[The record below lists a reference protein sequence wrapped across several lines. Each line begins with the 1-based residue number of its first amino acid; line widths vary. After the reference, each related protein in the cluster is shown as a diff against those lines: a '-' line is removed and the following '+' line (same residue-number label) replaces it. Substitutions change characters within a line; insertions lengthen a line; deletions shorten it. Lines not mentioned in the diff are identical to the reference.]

1 MRWSGRHKCE
11 CIGVSNRSVSH
22 DRGDHI
28 EVVVYRD
35 GIETTRTTKPK
46 KVRETPQP
54 GDALE
59 EFLTSYGITKEWWTE
74 YKSQHGLPPTC
85 GCDSRREYLNDLSK
99 AHPNLAKYGV
109 MVFRALTRKK
119 P

>member
-1 MRWSGRHKCE
+1 MSQRTVTTGFGSA
-11 CIGVSNRSVSH
+11 
-22 DRGDHI
+22 I
-28 EVVVYRD
+28 EIVVYQD
-35 GIETTRTTKPK
+35 GVEQSRTTKTK
-46 KVRETPQP
+46 KRQP
-54 GDALE
+54 EPEPEPPAGDALE
-59 EFLTSYGITKEWWTE
+59 ELLTSYGITKEWWTE

-85 GCDSRREYLNDLSK
+85 GCDSRREYLNNLSK

>member
-1 MRWSGRHKCE
+1 MNYCEFTDGLCKGCGWTLPDGWPVNVRRKCPNA
-11 CIGVSNRSVSH
+11 I
-22 DRGDHI
+22 
-28 EVVVYRD
+28 
-35 GIETTRTTKPK
+35 PA
-46 KVRETPQP
+46 

-59 EFLTSYGITKEWWTE
+59 ELLTSYGITQEWWTE

-85 GCDSRREYLNDLSK
+85 GCDSRREYLNNLSK

>member
-1 MRWSGRHKCE
+1 MNCQFNSLAKGAECLQGCGRVLKMDF
-11 CIGVSNRSVSH
+11 STMP
-22 DRGDHI
+22 
-28 EVVVYRD
+28 VVYC
-35 GIETTRTTKPK
+35 PAASSA
-46 KVRETPQP
+46 

-59 EFLTSYGITKEWWTE
+59 ELLTSYGITKEWWTE
-74 YKSQHGLPPTC
+74 YKSQHGLPPNC

-109 MVFRALTRKK
+109 MAFRALTRKK

>member
-1 MRWSGRHKCE
+1 M
-11 CIGVSNRSVSH
+11 NRTVSH

-28 EVVVYRD
+28 EVVIYRD
-35 GIETTRTTKPK
+35 GEEVSRTTKAK
-46 KVRETPQP
+46 KNIPAKAPQP

-59 EFLTSYGITKEWWTE
+59 ELLTSYGITKEWWIE
-74 YKSQHGLPPTC
+74 YKAKHGLPPTC
-85 GCDSRREYLNDLSK
+85 GCDSRREYLNKLAN
-99 AHPNLAKYGV
+99 AHPTLAEYGV

>member
-1 MRWSGRHKCE
+1 MNCNFTELTKGSSCSRGCGRVLKMDFRQAPLANCKA
-11 CIGVSNRSVSH
+11 
-22 DRGDHI
+22 
-28 EVVVYRD
+28 
-35 GIETTRTTKPK
+35 TM
-46 KVRETPQP
+46 P

-59 EFLTSYGITKEWWTE
+59 ELLTSYGITKEWWTE

>member
-1 MRWSGRHKCE
+1 MKCE
-11 CIGVSNRSVSH
+11 FSSLTKGTECSRGCGRKLAMTFTVHPRAECKSH
-22 DRGDHI
+22 A
-28 EVVVYRD
+28 
-35 GIETTRTTKPK
+35 
-46 KVRETPQP
+46 QP

-59 EFLTSYGITKEWWTE
+59 ELLTSYGITKEWWTE

-85 GCDSRREYLNDLSK
+85 GCDSRREYLNNLSK